1 MEIVG
6 MTPYGPN
13 LRLVLIAALLVGCS
27 RQPSA
32 TEVFNLRQR
41 CGDAAKKYVE
51 ANIGLTPHSYSA
63 PHYNVNDNRCY
74 IREVMALPQSFA
86 IHTVYDVQTREELVS
101 ITEYS
106 GGDKKAVIEGRDAS
120 YEEAKRRVEKLM
132 EQPY

>member
-1 MEIVG
+1 
-6 MTPYGPN
+6 MT
-13 LRLVLIAALLVGCS
+13 RLALLLVIAALMIGCS

-41 CGDAAKKYVE
+41 CGDDAKKYTD
-51 ANIGLTPHSYSA
+51 AAGYHQDSTYSA

-74 IREVMALPQSFA
+74 IREAMAAPQAFV
-86 IHTVYDVQTREELVS
+86 INTVVDVQTRETMVS

-106 GGDKKAVIEGRDAS
+106 YGEKKALIEGRDAS
-120 YEEAKRRVEKLM
+120 YEQAKLRIEKLM